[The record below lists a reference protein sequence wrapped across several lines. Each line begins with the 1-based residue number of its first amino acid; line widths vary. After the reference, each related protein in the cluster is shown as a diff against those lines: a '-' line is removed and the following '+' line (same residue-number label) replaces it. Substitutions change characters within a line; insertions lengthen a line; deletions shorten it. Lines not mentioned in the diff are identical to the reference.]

1 MISDIVRRLHHL
13 RGEHRR
19 NIALFCA
26 LVAGS
31 GLAVLMS
38 LFFDGSMTGLLI
50 VIGGVILLATLLLR
64 RMARQTRDSIR
75 QWQALLNAQQRQ
87 ADQQEAWRRMRELL
101 QRDLDEDAFLRA
113 LLDTTAEVLG
123 VERAGLWF
131 LDEDRALTCRMSLID
146 SLNGLRLSPNGL
158 DGYLASLTY
167 NPCLVT
173 SDAQH
178 DERLAGLRDYLRDNR
193 IQAMLDVGIFVGGEL
208 RGAICCESTHP
219 REWQGDEIT
228 SLMGFAGLLSQFSES
243 LRRREVEHDL
253 YRQLH
258 HDEVSDLA
266 TLKGL
271 LERLH
276 ALIRSHGSF
285 HLLVVR
291 LGGLSHIN
299 ETLGQQAGD
308 EAIRQVA
315 AKLKERLT
323 ELQGEILIGRL
334 PANRLLITIPG
345 QTDDSLRRYCLQRLL
360 TLGDGTWRVFGTPCQ
375 LRFNIGVTRYPYDA
389 NDIESLLQRA
399 ELAVQH
405 ARETLPHH
413 LAFYTSQLSDWEHRL
428 SRLEREL
435 RTALD
440 AQQLRLYL
448 QGQFDT
454 SGRLAGAEVLLRWQ
468 HPREGLLAPGSFIAE
483 AEHSGL
489 IRPMGQ
495 WVLEQAC
502 ALLGGVLRD
511 SDLTLSVNVSVQQLH
526 DDAFITT
533 LTHLLDRHGFA
544 PHRLI
549 LEVVESLLVT
559 PGVASRLNALRALGI
574 RLALDDFG
582 TGYSSLRYLQDFQ
595 VDEIKIDK
603 IFVDAIKERQD
614 APLVRSII
622 ALGKALELRVVA
634 EGIESAFQQDYL
646 VTNGVDFLQGYYLAR
661 PEPVD
666 AFLRRLDTPSR
677 R

>member
-1 MISDIVRRLHHL
+1 MISGIVRRLQQL
-13 RGEHRR
+13 RDEHRR
-19 NIALFCA
+19 NVALFCA

-31 GLAVLMS
+31 GLAILMS
-38 LFFDGSMTGLLI
+38 LFFDGSITGLLI
-50 VIGGVILLATLLLR
+50 VIGGMILLAILLLR

-87 ADQQEAWRRMRELL
+87 VDQQEAWRRLRELL

-113 LLDTTAEVLG
+113 LLDTTADVLDA
-123 VERAGLWF
+123 ERVSLWF
-131 LDEDRALTCRMSLID
+131 LDEDRALTCRMSHID
-146 SLNGLRLSPNGL
+146 SLNGVRLPPDGL
-158 DGYLASLTY
+158 DGYLASLTQD
-167 NPCLVT
+167 PCLVT
-173 SDAQH
+173 SDAQR
-178 DERLAGLRDYLRDNR
+178 DTRLGGLRDYLRDNH
-193 IQAMLDVGIFVGGEL
+193 IQAMLDVGVFVGGVL
-208 RGAICCESTHP
+208 RGAICCESTQP

-258 HDEVSDLA
+258 HDEVSGLA

-276 ALIRSHGSF
+276 ALISSDSPF
-285 HLLVVR
+285 HLMVIR

-308 EAIRQVA
+308 EAIRQA
-315 AKLKERLT
+315 ADMLKARLT
-323 ELQGEILIGRL
+323 ELQGVVLVGRL
-334 PANRLLITIPG
+334 PANRLLVTIPG
-345 QTDDSLRRYCLQRLL
+345 QTDESLRRYCLQRLL
-360 TLGDGTWRVFGTPCQ
+360 SLGEGTWRVFGTPCQ
-375 LRFNIGVTRYPYDA
+375 LRFNIGVTRYPHDA
-389 NDIESLLQRA
+389 SDIETLLQRA

-413 LAFYTSQLSDWEHRL
+413 LVFYTSQLSDWEHRL

-440 AQQLRLYL
+440 TQQMRLYL

-454 SGRLAGAEVLLRWQ
+454 SGHLAGAEVLLRWQ
-468 HPREGLLAPGSFIAE
+468 HPREGLLEPGSFIAE

-489 IRPMGQ
+489 IRPLGQ
-495 WVLEQAC
+495 WVLEHAC
-502 ALLGGVLRD
+502 ALLGGALHD
-511 SDLTLSVNVSVQQLH
+511 SQISLSVNVSVQQLH
-526 DDAFITT
+526 DDAFITS
-533 LTHLLDRHGFA
+533 LRCLLDRHRFA

-603 IFVDAIKERQD
+603 VFVDAIKERHD
-614 APLVRSII
+614 APLIRSII
-622 ALGKALELRVVA
+622 ALGNALQLRVVA
-634 EGIESAFQQDYL
+634 EGVETASQRDYL
-646 VTNGVDFLQGYYLAR
+646 ADHGVDCLQGYFLAR
-661 PEPVD
+661 PEPID
-666 AFLRRLDTPSR
+666 AFLRRLDAPIPR
-677 R
+677 